1 MGINSLQYTYF
12 CVQLILSQQYKRL
25 TIHVHLLRT
34 CTWKHGKDVNAANY
48 WFQKS
53 KVCLKPI
60 EHVGENTVSG
70 NSWSTWSWTLNTQ
83 TNRQTR
89 NSETQG
95 SSQEQPAGCLDL
107 YRFTRSTIA
116 TMTVAT
122 AAGRQSLNWAS
133 TSPAAGMLLAAAD
146 ILPAAAAPPPAGA
159 GGKEEEEDRTLIS
172 LYRRK
177 ALVLPF
183 LTASPIPL
191 DLHHPCWI
199 TSLSQLQDHLSR

>member
-1 MGINSLQYTYF
+1 MARMLTQPIIDFDKSLFKTHW
-12 CVQLILSQQYKRL
+12 
-25 TIHVHLLRT
+25 T
-34 CTWKHGKDVNAANY
+34 
-48 WFQKS
+48 
-53 KVCLKPI
+53 
-60 EHVGENTVSG
+60 GEYTVSG

-83 TNRQTR
+83 TNRQTTR

-133 TSPAAGMLLAAAD
+133 TSPAAGTLLAAAD
-146 ILPAAAAPPPAGA
+146 IQPAAAALPPAGA

-177 ALVLPF
+177 ALALPF
-183 LTASPIPL
+183 F
-191 DLHHPCWI
+191 
-199 TSLSQLQDHLSR
+199 